1 MDKLSIKS
9 AGFFMAVIAES
20 VDQRSNEVLT
30 NPSIHEQ
37 DVLQHLLEV
46 EANAL
51 ALVNDAQ
58 AEADRRITDGEKQNR
73 ARYEERYTREAAALD
88 VKYGEELQAI
98 KEEYN
103 KQLDAFRQ
111 ELDGIKPDRVRFD
124 RLLEIFLRR
133 EC

>member
-1 MDKLSIKS
+1 
-9 AGFFMAVIAES
+9 MAVIAES
-20 VDQRSNEVLT
+20 VDQRSNDQRSNEVLT

-37 DVLQHLLEV
+37 DVLQHLLAV

-58 AEADRRITDGEKQNR
+58 AVADRRVTDGEKQNR

-88 VKYGEELQAI
+88 AQYGEELQAI

-111 ELDGIKPDRVRFD
+111 ELDGLKPDRAQFD
-124 RLLEIFLRR
+124 RLLDNFLRR
-133 EC
+133 ER